1 MPNLGSSDKGKMQL
15 KMSAKCPASE
25 IRTVNGLRFIKTN
38 NIPQIAYAFY
48 LFIYLFIY
56 IYLFVQT
63 V

>member
-1 MPNLGSSDKGKMQL
+1 MQL

-25 IRTVNGLRFIKTN
+25 IWTVKGLRFIKTN
-38 NIPQIAYAFY
+38 NIPQISYAFY
-48 LFIYLFIY
+48 LFIH